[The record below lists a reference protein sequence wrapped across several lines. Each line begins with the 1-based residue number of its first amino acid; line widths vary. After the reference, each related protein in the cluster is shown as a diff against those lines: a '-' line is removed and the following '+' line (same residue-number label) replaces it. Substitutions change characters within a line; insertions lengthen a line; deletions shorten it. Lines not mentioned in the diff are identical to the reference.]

1 MRPRQE
7 GAGPATPSG
16 GRLRSVPTG
25 VPSDGDRLL
34 RTLYDEHGAAL
45 WRYALGLTG
54 GDTAQAQDVV
64 QETLLRAWRNPHA
77 LQPESGSPR
86 AWLYTVARR
95 IVVDEHRSARRRH
108 ESLTAEPPEPRTE
121 DPAREV
127 VDRELLRQALSR
139 LTPEHREVLRQCYYR
154 GRSVAEA
161 AEALSISPGTV
172 KSRTHYAIRALR
184 VALDELG
191 GAE

>member
-1 MRPRQE
+1 MPL
-7 GAGPATPSG
+7 GPA
-16 GRLRSVPTG
+16 
-25 VPSDGDRLL
+25 SDGDRLL
-34 RTLYDEHGAAL
+34 RTLHDEHGAAL
-45 WRYALGLTG
+45 WRYALSLTG
-54 GDTAQAQDVV
+54 GDAAQAQDVV
-64 QETLLRAWRNPHA
+64 QETLLRAWRNPNA
-77 LQPESGSPR
+77 FEPERGSAR

-95 IVVDEHRSARRRH
+95 IVIDDHRSARRRH
-108 ESLTAEPPEPRTE
+108 ESVTDHVPEPRTE
-121 DPAREV
+121 DAV
-127 VDRELLRQALSR
+127 DQIVDREVLRQALSR

-184 VALDELG
+184 AALQELG